1 MGKLFRR
8 DTLETENKIND
19 AVTSSDC
26 RVLKYKSVLL
36 TYSVEVSRIICR
48 CMVIV
53 HHQIALGEATT
64 LTLRGMNDQLCLIMP
79 FVSARLTLDSR
90 KLRDLDS

>member
-26 RVLKYKSVLL
+26 RVLKYKLCLKS
-36 TYSVEVSRIICR
+36 TYSVEVSRIISR
-48 CMVIV
+48 CIVI
-53 HHQIALGEATT
+53 
-64 LTLRGMNDQLCLIMP
+64 RG
-79 FVSARLTLDSR
+79 VARGKCMR
-90 KLRDLDS
+90 KQVR

>member
-26 RVLKYKSVLL
+26 RVLKYKSVLSL
-36 TYSVEVSRIICR
+36 PI
-48 CMVIV
+48 
-53 HHQIALGEATT
+53 L
-64 LTLRGMNDQLCLIMP
+64 L
-79 FVSARLTLDSR
+79 
-90 KLRDLDS
+90 KLAEYYVDVW

>member
-1 MGKLFRR
+1 MV
-8 DTLETENKIND
+8 I
-19 AVTSSDC
+19 
-26 RVLKYKSVLL
+26 LL
-36 TYSVEVSRIICR
+36 L
-48 CMVIV
+48 IV

-64 LTLRGMNDQLCLIMP
+64 LTLTGMNDQLCLIMP

>member
-26 RVLKYKSVLL
+26 RVLKYLQVCLKS
-36 TYSVEVSRIICR
+36 TYSVEVSRIISR
-48 CMVIV
+48 CMVIEQ
-53 HHQIALGEATT
+53 HQIALGEATT
-64 LTLRGMNDQLCLIMP
+64 LTVTGMNEQLCLQTP
-79 FVSARLTLDSR
+79 FVSARLTLDSE
-90 KLRDLDS
+90 KTA

>member
-1 MGKLFRR
+1 M
-8 DTLETENKIND
+8 
-19 AVTSSDC
+19 
-26 RVLKYKSVLL
+26 
-36 TYSVEVSRIICR
+36 
-48 CMVIV
+48 V

-64 LTLRGMNDQLCLIMP
+64 LTLTGMNDQLCLIMP